1 MTELRGPVQASER
14 IQTLDIVRGFAL
26 LGILI
31 MNMPGFSTSFFA
43 EADGSH
49 LWAGAM
55 DQRAEQIRDMLFSG
69 KFNSMFS
76 LLFGI
81 GFTIQLGRMLE
92 RDPEHGAGLYVRRLL
107 VLLAFALVHCL
118 VFWTG
123 DVLHIYVILGFGLLL
138 IRGIPNRVVV
148 AMIIALICYPAV
160 SGTVRLLIMSPERVA
175 MLVKDAQAWEAS
187 NNLAY
192 GHGTFLDAA
201 REHTR
206 EMIHVYTNP
215 WELWGILGFWVQM
228 ATTMLIGFLIGRNRW
243 VYRIPE
249 LMPVVRRLQWGALA
263 LGVICSLT
271 FGIIGRFTRTPG
283 PSPLKI
289 LVAMAY
295 VLSRLGMMSFYVLT
309 IVRLAQSP
317 VWERRFQPIALTG
330 RMPLTNYLMQTLIG
344 TTLFYGW
351 GFGLWG
357 KVGPA
362 VQLVMA
368 FAIFFIIQVPLST
381 FWFRH
386 FEYGALEYVWRLGTY
401 GRRAAVVVTAPAA

>member
-228 ATTMLIGFLIGRNRW
+228 ATTMLIGFLIGRN
-243 VYRIPE
+243 
-249 LMPVVRRLQWGALA
+249 QWGALA

-317 VWERRFQPIALTG
+317 VWQRRFQPIALTG

>member
-1 MTELRGPVQASER
+1 
-14 IQTLDIVRGFAL
+14 
-26 LGILI
+26 
-31 MNMPGFSTSFFA
+31 
-43 EADGSH
+43 
-49 LWAGAM
+49 
-55 DQRAEQIRDMLFSG
+55 
-69 KFNSMFS
+69 
-76 LLFGI
+76 
-81 GFTIQLGRMLE
+81 
-92 RDPEHGAGLYVRRLL
+92 
-107 VLLAFALVHCL
+107 
-118 VFWTG
+118 
-123 DVLHIYVILGFGLLL
+123 
-138 IRGIPNRVVV
+138 
-148 AMIIALICYPAV
+148 
-160 SGTVRLLIMSPERVA
+160 VRLLIMSPERVA

-263 LGVICSLT
+263 LGVI
-271 FGIIGRFTRTPG
+271 GRFTRTPG

-317 VWERRFQPIALTG
+317 VWQRRFQPIALTG

-386 FEYGALEYVWRLGTY
+386 FEYGPLEYVWRLGTY